1 MKFILFTILAF
12 ASTSLSAQDLLASQ
26 APADHKLRTIDS
38 LSLQRLIK
46 QEEEDMPASALYSE
60 WSHDHV
66 HRYDPTSLPDNYKI
80 DLRHFVMPTTNRT
93 VTSNYGYR
101 RSFRRMHKGIDVK
114 VYIGD
119 TIVSAFA
126 GKVRIVD
133 FERRGYGKFVVVR
146 HPNGLETLYG
156 HLSKQLV
163 VEDQVV
169 KAGAPIGLGGNTGR
183 STGSHLHF
191 ETRLLGVDI
200 NPDDMF
206 DFENQDVRGD
216 YYVYRQSGNGYCMN
230 AENGKTRNDI
240 ARNGD
245 VETWKQSP
253 EEALASALAASK
265 AIESSKFQRE
275 RTAKRASARIHK
287 VRKGDTLG
295 SIAKRNHTTVQ
306 KLCRLNG
313 LSTKSKLR
321 LGQIIKV
328 S

>member
-1 MKFILFTILAF
+1 MKILLLTILAF
-12 ASTSLSAQDLLASQ
+12 TSASLSAQDLLASQ
-26 APADHKLRTIDS
+26 APTDHKLRAIDS
-38 LSLQRLIK
+38 LSLQRLIR
-46 QEEEDMPASALYSE
+46 QEEQDMPASALYSD
-60 WSHDHV
+60 WSHDYV
-66 HRYDPTSLPDNYKI
+66 HRYDQTSLPAEYTI
-80 DLRHFVMPTTNRT
+80 DLRHFAMPTTNRN
-93 VTSNYGYR
+93 VTSQYGYR

-133 FERRGYGKFVVVR
+133 FERKGYGKYIVVR
-146 HPNGLETLYG
+146 HPNGLETVYG

-169 KAGAPIGLGGNTGR
+169 KAGEPIGLGGNTGR

-200 NPDDMF
+200 NPDELF

-216 YYVYRQSGNGYCMN
+216 YYVYRSNGRSFCMN
-230 AENGKTRNDI
+230 AENGKTRSDI
-240 ARNGD
+240 AKNGASE
-245 VETWKQSP
+245 VWKQTP
-253 EEALASALAASK
+253 EEAEAVARAMAKAA
-265 AIESSKFQRE
+265 ESNKFQRE
-275 RTAKRASARIHK
+275 RTSKRASARIHK

-295 SIAKRNHTTVQ
+295 SIAKRNNTTVQ

-313 LSTKSKLR
+313 LNTKSKLR